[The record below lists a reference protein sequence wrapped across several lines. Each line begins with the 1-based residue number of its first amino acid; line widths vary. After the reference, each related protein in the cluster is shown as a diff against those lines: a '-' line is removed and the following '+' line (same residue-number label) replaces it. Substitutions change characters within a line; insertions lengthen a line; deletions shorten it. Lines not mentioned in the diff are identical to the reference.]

1 MNLHISPCNLDEA
14 HAFVDAV
21 HRHHRRTWGGKFA
34 IACATD
40 ECVHGV
46 VVVGRPVARLLD
58 DGYTLEVTRLAT
70 DGTKNACS
78 MLYAAAWRA
87 TRAMGYHKL
96 ITYILDTEPGTSLRA
111 VGWKLIGKAGGWG
124 GTWNRPNSGRPRV
137 DTHPLQGKLRWEISE

>member
-1 MNLHISPCNLDEA
+1 MTLHISPCNLDEA

-34 IACATD
+34 IACASE

-96 ITYILDTEPGTSLRA
+96 ITYILDSEPGISLRA
-111 VGWKLIGKAGGWG
+111 AGWKLIAKTRGD
-124 GTWNRPNSGRPRV
+124 TWNRPNSGRPRV
-137 DTHPLQGKLRWEISE
+137 DTHPLQGKLRWEIAE

>member
-1 MNLHISPCNLDEA
+1 MKLHISPCNLNEA

-96 ITYILDTEPGTSLRA
+96 ITYILDTEPGISLRA
-111 VGWKLIGKAGGWG
+111 AGWKLIAKTKGD
-124 GTWNRPNSGRPRV
+124 TWNRPSSGRPRV
-137 DTHPLQGKLRWEISE
+137 DTHPLQAKLRWEISE